1 VDARETLPLKTFGT
15 ASLPAVGTA
24 SLPAVSTA
32 SLPAVGTASLLAV
45 GTACLLAVGT
55 ASLLA
60 VGLLLSCSRGGDG
73 REDPGQEPEIV
84 RPATATRDAPGP
96 GGDGAAAPELAQA
109 PGTLGTGVL
118 VCDKYIRMVCGCAQ
132 KRQSAALQ
140 RSCNL
145 ARLSLPEWKKSHNEE
160 DEELAVVKACQRA
173 FLYIQS
179 TGQCDDVSY

>member
-1 VDARETLPLKTFGT
+1 MTL
-15 ASLPAVGTA
+15 
-24 SLPAVSTA
+24 
-32 SLPAVGTASLLAV
+32 GTASLLAI
-45 GTACLLAVGT
+45 
-55 ASLLA
+55 
-60 VGLLLSCSRGGDG
+60 GLLISCSRGGAGG
-73 REDPGQEPEIV
+73 RGDPDPE
-84 RPATATRDAPGP
+84 P
-96 GGDGAAAPELAQA
+96 GGGGFARSAEQGGVNSAEQGGVNSAEQGGVNSAERATEA

-132 KRQSAALQ
+132 KRQSPALQ
-140 RSCNL
+140 RSCDL